1 MERFIKVTNV
11 RDIKPGRAE
20 LFQIGGILIA
30 IFNAGGAFYAIED
43 YCTGDG
49 GSLSEGTL
57 MGTMIQCPSD
67 KAGFYLPTGECIDSV
82 ILKRLET
89 YRVRIDGDEIKIG
102 VKEAT
107 GTAHIYGWAAE
118 ADQRAAS

>member
-1 MERFIKVTNV
+1 MKRFIKVANV
-11 RDIKPGRAE
+11 RDVKPGRAE
-20 LFQIGGILIA
+20 LFQMEGILIA

-57 MGTMIQCPSD
+57 MGSMIQCPCD
-67 KAGFYLPTGECIDSV
+67 QARFYLPTGECIHPL
-82 ILKRLET
+82 ILKRLAT
-89 YRVRIDGDEIKIG
+89 YRVRIDGDEVKIG
-102 VKEAT
+102 VKEAM
-107 GTAHIYGWAAE
+107 GIACISGWATE